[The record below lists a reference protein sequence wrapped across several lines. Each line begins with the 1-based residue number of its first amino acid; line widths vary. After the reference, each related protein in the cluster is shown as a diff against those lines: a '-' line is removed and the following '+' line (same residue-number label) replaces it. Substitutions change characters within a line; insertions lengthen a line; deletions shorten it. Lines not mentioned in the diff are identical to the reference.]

1 MAPGQLFSHQFGNAG
16 HGNLRGPDQVNFDFA
31 ILKSFRFRER
41 HQLQFRT
48 EFFNLFNHPQFALPG
63 GGVDQPG
70 GAAIAST
77 LLDNE
82 REIQFGL
89 KYSF

>member
-1 MAPGQLFSHQFGNAG
+1 MVGDGG
-16 HGNLRGPDQVNFDFA
+16 IGNLRGPDQVNFDFA
-31 ILKSFRFRER
+31 LLKNFRLTER
-41 HQLQFRT
+41 HKLQFRA

-63 GGVDQPG
+63 GGVDEPG
-70 GAAIAST
+70 GAAITST

-89 KYSF
+89 KWSF